1 MKKIMISGTHSGVGK
16 TTITLGIMS
25 ALKKKGY
32 EAQPYKVGPDYIDPS
47 YHNYVTGRN
56 SRNLDSYML
65 DEEQMKFVMKK
76 ASKDCD
82 ISVVEGVMGLY
93 DGLGTDIDNSTSSYV
108 SKVLKLPVI
117 LVIDAKAQIA
127 SAAAMVK
134 GFVELDKDVM
144 IVGVIANNIKSQN
157 HYELVK
163 ESIERYCGVEV
174 LGYLPPVD
182 AFSVKS
188 RHLGLIPV
196 YENEIFRE
204 GLDELTDKVIETID
218 VDRIVELSESEALE
232 SAFELSMF
240 TEDFEIR
247 SLAKGKKVGIAFDKA
262 FNFYYQENLELLKS
276 IGLELVFFSPL
287 EDEKL
292 PDVDLLYIGGGFPE
306 VFAKELFENKSMRE
320 SIKEACEKGLVVYA
334 ECGGIMYLGKKI
346 TDLDGNE
353 FEMVGFYEGKSIM
366 TEKLKRFGYCMATA
380 KEDTLIALKG
390 EQIRGHE
397 FHYSFFETEM
407 KPDFDIIKIRDDK
420 VVKSWEGGYSK
431 KNTLATYIHTHFFNN
446 LNMLVNI
453 LRRFEEV

>member
-16 TTITLGIMS
+16 TTLTLGIMS

-32 EAQPYKVGPDYIDPS
+32 EVQPYKVGPDYIDPS
-47 YHNYVTGRN
+47 YHDYVTGRN

-65 DEEQMKFVMKK
+65 DEEQMKFVVKK

-204 GLDELTDKVIETID
+204 GLDELTDRVIETID
-218 VDRIVELSESEALE
+218 VDRIFELSESEALE

-306 VFAKELFENKSMRE
+306 VFAKELYENKSMRE
-320 SIKEACEKGLVVYA
+320 SIKEECERGLVVYA
-334 ECGGIMYLGKKI
+334 ECGGIMYLGKSI
-346 TDLDGNE
+346 TDLEGNE
-353 FEMVGFYEGKSIM
+353 YEMVGFYEGKSFM
-366 TEKLKRFGYCMATA
+366 TERLKRFGYCTATA

-397 FHYSFFETEM
+397 FHYSVFETEM
-407 KPDFDIIKIRDDK
+407 EPAFDIVKIRDEK